1 MFDVPSSWSL
11 RDASTVPTAY
21 MTAYYALVMRG
32 GLKSHHSVLIHSGAG
47 AVGLASI
54 RICHHRGCEVCMS
67 PYTARTLM
75 YLLCLRLMSPLAH
88 VLM

>member
-11 RDASTVPTAY
+11 RDASTVPCAY

-32 GLKSHHSVLIHSGAG
+32 GLKPRHSVLIHSGAG

-54 RICHHRGCEVCMS
+54 RICHHRGCEVRTC
-67 PYTARTLM
+67 PYE
-75 YLLCLRLMSPLAH
+75 CLRGDPSH
-88 VLM
+88 I